1 VISDRSKVGVV
12 TPGRAAAPFAQPCD
26 IVSDQANVGALSSR
40 EELEKMARRRFQRGS
55 VLLRGKRKPKWIG
68 RWREDVINSDGRLVR
83 INRKEVLGSKKDFPT
98 KKLAMRELELRIAP
112 INSINY
118 RALRTAT
125 FAEFAAIWKDNA
137 LTQHKQSTQ
146 LAVRSQLKKWLV
158 PYFGSCAMREV
169 GGQTI
174 QMFVQRCSLAPKSC
188 RNLILTLRMM
198 WGSAKAWGYVS
209 HDPFEG
215 LVLPKVAR
223 QARFFFTLDEIQR
236 IIAAASGPLKSF
248 YWLAAETGMR
258 AGELCGLRIEDVDL
272 GQCFVNVKQ
281 SVWRGK
287 VQTPKTANSI
297 RQFAISQKL
306 ASHLLDYLSMW
317 RPNLLNLVFAT
328 KNGTPW
334 DQNLVVKRKLHPLLE
349 CLGIRRCGLHAFRH
363 TNGSLM
369 DRLNAPMK
377 IRQERFGHA
386 PGSNLL
392 LGTYTHTVEEDDRRV
407 AEQLGE
413 MLCPNVAKLAQ
424 EKTLAISEGVVIQ

>member
-1 VISDRSKVGVV
+1 
-12 TPGRAAAPFAQPCD
+12 
-26 IVSDQANVGALSSR
+26 
-40 EELEKMARRRFQRGS
+40 MARRRFQRGS
-55 VLLRGKRKPKWIG
+55 VLLRGKTKQKWVG
-68 RWREDVINSDGRLVR
+68 RWREDVINSEGQLVR
-83 INRKEVLGSKKDFPT
+83 INRKEVLGAKSDFPT
-98 KKLAMRELELRIAP
+98 KKLAMRELELRVAP
-112 INSINY
+112 INSVNY

-125 FAEFAAIWKDNA
+125 FAEFAAIWMDNA

-169 GGQTI
+169 GGQTV

-188 RNLILTLRMM
+188 RNLMLTLRII
-198 WGSAKAWGYVS
+198 WSSAKAWGYVS

-215 LVLPKVAR
+215 IVLPKIAR

-258 AGELCGLRIEDVDL
+258 AGELCGLRIEGVDL

-287 VQTPKTANSI
+287 LQTPKTANSI

-306 ASHLLDYLSMW
+306 ASHLRGYLSTW

-349 CLGIRRCGLHAFRH
+349 SLGVQRCGLHAFRH
-363 TNGSLM
+363 TNGSLIGQAQCAHE
-369 DRLNAPMK
+369 DTPGAIRTRSRIEPPAWRLHSH
-377 IRQERFGHA
+377 R
-386 PGSNLL
+386 
-392 LGTYTHTVEEDDRRV
+392 
-407 AEQLGE
+407 
-413 MLCPNVAKLAQ
+413 
-424 EKTLAISEGVVIQ
+424 

>member
-1 VISDRSKVGVV
+1 V
-12 TPGRAAAPFAQPCD
+12 
-26 IVSDQANVGALSSR
+26 
-40 EELEKMARRRFQRGS
+40 ARRRFQRGS
-55 VLLRGKRKPKWIG
+55 VQLRGKRKQKWVG
-68 RWREDVINSDGRLVR
+68 RWREDAISPEGKMVR
-83 INRKEVLGSKKDFPT
+83 INRKEVLGTKTDFPT
-98 KKLAMRELELRIAP
+98 KKLALRELERRIAP
-112 INSINY
+112 INGPNY

-125 FAEFAAIWKDNA
+125 FAEFASVWKDIA

-146 LAVRSQLKKWLV
+146 LAIRSQLKKWLV
-158 PYFGSCAMREV
+158 PYFGSYAMRDI
-169 GGQTI
+169 GGQTV

-188 RNLILTLRMM
+188 RNLVLTLRMM
-198 WGSAKAWGYVS
+198 WSSAKAWDYVS
-209 HDPFEG
+209 HDPYEG
-215 LVLPKVAR
+215 LVLPKIVR

-236 IIAAASGPLKSF
+236 ILAAANGPLKSF

-272 GQCFVNVKQ
+272 DRCAVNVKQ

-287 VQTPKTANSI
+287 VQTPKTVNSI
-297 RQFAISQKL
+297 RQFAISAKL
-306 ASHLLDYLSMW
+306 ASHLRAYLSGW

-349 CLGIRRCGLHAFRH
+349 SLGIPRCGMHAFRH

-369 DRLNAPMK
+369 DRLNTPMK

-386 PGSNLL
+386 AGSGLL
-392 LGTYTHTVEEDDRRV
+392 LSAYTHSVGEDDRRV

-413 MLCPNVAKLAQ
+413 MLCPNVANLAQ
-424 EKTLAISEGVVIQ
+424 EKTFARSEGVVIQ